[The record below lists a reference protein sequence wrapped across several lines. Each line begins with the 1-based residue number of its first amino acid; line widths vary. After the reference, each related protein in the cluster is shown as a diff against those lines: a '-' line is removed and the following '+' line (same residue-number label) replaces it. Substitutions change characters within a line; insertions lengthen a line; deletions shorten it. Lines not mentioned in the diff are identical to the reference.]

1 MRTLHH
7 LAIDLGSRAVR
18 IALAEKSL
26 DVELKAEAIWER
38 REEFLAINPAGEI
51 PVLVEEDGTPICGT
65 ATILDYLDDAYPD
78 RLLIEGDA
86 LAKAEIRRLTDWFLT
101 KFAFEVTDCLV
112 GEKLMKRFLVGQ
124 NPSSDAIRAG
134 LTNIHCHL
142 NYIAWL
148 AERRT
153 WLGGDKLS
161 RADIAAAAHLS
172 AVDYLGDVPWADHP
186 EAKEF
191 YARMKSRPSMR
202 SILADHVPGA
212 PPPKHYTD
220 LDLVPWGE
228 CQLGDPVTRSFC

>member
-1 MRTLHH
+1 MRILHH
-7 LAIDLGSRAVR
+7 LAIDPGSRAVR

-26 DVELKAEAIWER
+26 DAELRAEPVWER
-38 REEFLAINPAGEI
+38 REAFLALNPAGEI
-51 PVLVEEDGTPICGT
+51 PVLVETDGRPICGT
-65 ATILDYLDDAYPD
+65 VPILEYLDDAYPE
-78 RLLIEGDA
+78 RPLIQGDPA
-86 LAKAEIRRLTDWFLT
+86 ARAEVRRLTDWFLG

-134 LTNIHCHL
+134 LANIHGHL
-142 NYIAWL
+142 GYIAWL

-153 WLGGDKLS
+153 WLAGDHLS
-161 RADIAAAAHLS
+161 HADIAAAAHLS

-191 YARMKSRPSMR
+191 YARMKSRPSLR

-212 PPPKHYTD
+212 PPPKHYAD
-220 LDLVPWGE
+220 LD
-228 CQLGDPVTRSFC
+228 F